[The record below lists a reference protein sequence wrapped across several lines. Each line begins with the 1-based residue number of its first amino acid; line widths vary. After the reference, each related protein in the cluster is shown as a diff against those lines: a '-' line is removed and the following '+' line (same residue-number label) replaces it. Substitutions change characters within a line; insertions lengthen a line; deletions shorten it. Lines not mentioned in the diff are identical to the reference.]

1 MSSSLTTKT
10 LAPTTCSLTHSPY
23 SVLFGH
29 QPKIGLL
36 TTALSSSIFDVI
48 KTEEEL
54 QDQLGLPAVNL
65 NAIDQGEI
73 NDDIEEEELI
83 NDNDH
88 IIDDQ
93 DDSHLDSDGKSGTS
107 PFDNRIQ
114 RTDLVP
120 VPNVDRGPTDGRNIL
135 AVIMEIKHDK
145 YKLGIQNGVLLGYCS
160 YHQISIASGL
170 PTLFVNNIIIDEQK
184 SLREIVRIQN
194 VASGQGVF
202 KCDCKGG
209 FCDR

>member
-1 MSSSLTTKT
+1 
-10 LAPTTCSLTHSPY
+10 HSPY

-65 NAIDQGEI
+65 NAIDQCGI

-93 DDSHLDSDGKSGTS
+93 GNSHLDSDVG
-107 PFDNRIQ
+107 DNF
-114 RTDLVP
+114 LVP

-209 FCDR
+209 LKT